1 VIDHQAARDRAA
13 ESAYPSGGTK
23 KDQHKAFA
31 LPSVTLVA
39 AIGVNGIRPDW
50 QDQAACAGMGTTL
63 FFSGKGDNRWVAE
76 AKVMCARCDVVEEC
90 LQWAIDTGSRHGVF
104 GGLTPRER
112 QGMKLGKGV
121 RLVRCGTTSGEAKH
135 RRLGEPICVP
145 CAEARREYQRRTTAT
160 MRLRRGRVA

>member
-1 VIDHQAARDRAA
+1 VRN
-13 ESAYPSGGTK
+13 
-23 KDQHKAFA
+23 QHKAFA
-31 LPSVTLVA
+31 SPSVALVD
-39 AIGVNGIRPDW
+39 AIGVNGIRPTW

-76 AKVMCARCDVVEEC
+76 AKAMCARCDVVEEC

-135 RRLGEPICVP
+135 RRLGEPICTP
-145 CAEARREYQRRTTAT
+145 CAEARREYQRRTAAA